1 MMTLSPLKS
10 LKTLS
15 SVYSSGSQVES
26 NRSRIL
32 ERKKERENENLLVT
46 CGLHQTSLCPS
57 PRFITGIHFLVE
69 ST

>member
-1 MMTLSPLKS
+1 MMTLNPLKS